1 MKKIYWGSEVKF
13 FNLLKIKIKYQE
25 LKIKLLFH
33 YKFNIKKLL
42 KKT

>member
-25 LKIKLLFH
+25 LKIKFCI
-33 YKFNIKKLL
+33 IKDS
-42 KKT
+42 T